1 MSLQE
6 ITKIAALGM
15 TIAGVM
21 TGAAWA
27 QGKPLSALSKG
38 DELFIESQFSNS
50 VKWCFNHW
58 RMMLIDPRNSMRTT
72 IDVDMREGSIT
83 FEDKGLSRKV
93 ICEQTGMRTIF
104 DGQEKFESYP

>member
-1 MSLQE
+1 MSFQDL
-6 ITKIAALGM
+6 TKTIALGVTIAAL
-15 TIAGVM
+15 TAG
-21 TGAAWA
+21 TAFA
-27 QGKPLSALSKG
+27 QAKPLSALSKA
-38 DELFIESQFSNS
+38 DELFIEYQFSNS

-93 ICEQTGMRTIF
+93 ICEQKGMRTIF
-104 DGQEKFESYP
+104 DGEEKFESYP